1 MSARELHAAQAK
13 SSGLGQLCVWGR
25 GSGPEAYALLFFSL
39 FHTGAADGSTVNYNL
54 N

>member
-13 SSGLGQLCVWGR
+13 SSGLGQLCVCG

-39 FHTGAADGSTVNYNL
+39 FHTGTADGSTVNYNL